1 MKTLPEESNTNVALL
16 PERPPEAASEEKSAK
31 LQKMMRWGTK
41 GSLAILEY
49 GLIAGSNF
57 ILGFLLAR
65 WMTPEQYGAY
75 GLGFSIFLLLSFL
88 YQALLLEPM
97 SVYGGSTFRENLRG
111 YMKTSLK
118 MHHAI
123 SAVIFVVFAIA
134 AAVTYGIGRSTI
146 DLHRQQELFALA
158 GALAGLTIAAP
169 CIFLF
174 WFGRRGFYLKI
185 SPGPAALGAVLYFI
199 LVVGGVFA
207 VNRLHVLS
215 SFSAFLLM
223 GLAAL
228 ACGIALMIAL
238 KYALDPGSGIPEL
251 RPTWSKHWT
260 YGRWALAS
268 SIVGWIP
275 TYLYFSIV
283 SIFAGMAHAG
293 ELRALMNLAGPVLQT
308 YAALSML
315 FLPYA
320 SRVQSQEGNR
330 GTYALTWKMT
340 ALFTVGA
347 VVYWAAVIPF
357 RGQILHLLYAN
368 NYSNVGVYLPFF
380 ALETI
385 VWSAS
390 VGASIVLRAMES
402 PRSIFFANC
411 AASVI
416 TLVVGIPATKLFGL
430 WGVVWSIIL
439 ANTAALVM
447 VIILLRR
454 KAAEPSTSTL
464 EFTTPLPLEDQ
475 I

>member
-1 MKTLPEESNTNVALL
+1 LPENLTTSAAVL
-16 PERPPEAASEEKSAK
+16 PEKPQDVGDGKPAGNEK
-31 LQKMMRWGTK
+31 LQRMVRWGTK
-41 GSLAILEY
+41 GGLAILEY

-57 ILGFLLAR
+57 VLGFLLAR

-97 SVYGGSTFRENLRG
+97 SVYGGSTFRDNLRG

-118 MHHAI
+118 IHHAI
-123 SAVIFVVFAIA
+123 SAVIFVAFAIA
-134 AAVTYGIGRSTI
+134 AAVTYFIGKSP
-146 DLHRQQELFALA
+146 ALA
-158 GALAGLTIAAP
+158 GALAGLTVAAP

-185 SPGPAALGAVLYFI
+185 SPGPAAVGAVLYFV
-199 LVVGGVFA
+199 LVVGGVF
-207 VNRLHVLS
+207 VINRLHILS
-215 SFSAFLLM
+215 SFTAFLLM

-238 KYALDPGSGIPEL
+238 RYALDPSTETPDL
-251 RPTWSKHWT
+251 RQTWQKHWT
-260 YGRWALAS
+260 YGKWALGS

-283 SIFAGMAHAG
+283 SIFAGIAHAG

-320 SRVQSQEGNR
+320 SRVQSKEGNA
-330 GTYALTWKMT
+330 GTYALTWRMT
-340 ALFTVGA
+340 ALFTLGA
-347 VVYWAAVIPF
+347 IAYWAAVIPF
-357 RGQILHLLYAN
+357 RGSILKLLYAG
-368 NYSNVGVYLPFF
+368 NYSSVGEYLPFF

-385 VWSAS
+385 IWSAS

-402 PRSIFFANC
+402 PRSLFIANC
-411 AASVI
+411 AASAI

-439 ANTAALVM
+439 ANSAALIMVLVM
-447 VIILLRR
+447 LRR
-454 KAAEPSTSTL
+454 KAAETAAPSLQFAAS
-464 EFTTPLPLEDQ
+464 LPAEDQ

>member
-1 MKTLPEESNTNVALL
+1 MPEDLKSGAAAVSDK
-16 PERPPEAASEEKSAK
+16 PEDAANGSSAAAEHKKQK
-31 LQKMMRWGTK
+31 LQKMLRWGTK
-41 GSLAILEY
+41 GGLAILEY

-57 ILGFLLAR
+57 VLGFLLAR
-65 WMTPEQYGAY
+65 WMTAEQYGAY

-97 SVYGGSTFRENLRG
+97 SVYGGSTYRENLRG

-118 MHHAI
+118 MHNAI
-123 SAVIFVVFAIA
+123 SAVIFVVFAVA
-134 AAVTYGIGRSTI
+134 AAVTYALGRSP
-146 DLHRQQELFALA
+146 ALA
-158 GALAGLTIAAP
+158 GALAGLTVAAP

-185 SPGPAALGAVLYFI
+185 SPGPAAVGAVLYFI
-199 LVVGGVFA
+199 LVVGGVF
-207 VNRLHVLS
+207 VINRMHVLS
-215 SFSAFLLM
+215 SFTAFLLM

-238 KYALDPGSGIPEL
+238 QKTLDPGTGVPEL
-251 RPTWSKHWT
+251 SPTWKKHWS
-260 YGRWALAS
+260 YGKWALGS

-283 SIFAGMAHAG
+283 SIFAGIAHAG

-320 SRVQSQEGNR
+320 SRVQSKEGNA
-330 GTYALTWKMT
+330 GTYALTWRMT
-340 ALFTVGA
+340 LLFTAGA
-347 VVYWAAVIPF
+347 IAYWAMVIPF
-357 RGQILHLLYAN
+357 RGQILNLLYAG
-368 NYSNVGVYLPFF
+368 NYSSVGQYLPFF

-385 VWSAS
+385 IWSAS

-402 PRSIFFANC
+402 PRSLFFANC
-411 AASVI
+411 AASAI

-439 ANTAALVM
+439 ANSSALAIAIV
-447 VIILLRR
+447 LLRR
-454 KAAEPSTSTL
+454 KAAESSTPRIDFAAS
-464 EFTTPLPLEDQ
+464 LPAEDQ

>member
-1 MKTLPEESNTNVALL
+1 M
-16 PERPPEAASEEKSAK
+16 
-31 LQKMMRWGTK
+31 QKMVRWGTK
-41 GSLAILEY
+41 GGLAILEY

-57 ILGFLLAR
+57 VLGFLLAR

-97 SVYGGSTFRENLRG
+97 SVYGGSNYRENLRG
-111 YMKTSLK
+111 YMRTSLK

-134 AAVTYGIGRSTI
+134 AAVTYAIGKSP
-146 DLHRQQELFALA
+146 ALA
-158 GALAGLTIAAP
+158 GALAGLTVAAP

-185 SPGPAALGAVLYFI
+185 SPGPAALGAVLYFV
-199 LVVGGVFA
+199 LVVGGVF
-207 VNRLHVLS
+207 VINRVHILS

-228 ACGIALMIAL
+228 ACGIALLLAL
-238 KYALDPGSGIPEL
+238 RRVLDPSTDVPEL
-251 RPTWSKHWT
+251 RATWAKHWS
-260 YGRWALAS
+260 YGKWALGS

-275 TYLYFSIV
+275 TYLYFSVV
-283 SIFAGMAHAG
+283 SIFAGIAHAG

-320 SRVQSQEGNR
+320 SRVQSKEGTT
-330 GTYALTWKMT
+330 GTYALTWRMT
-340 ALFTVGA
+340 MLFTVGA
-347 VVYWAAVIPF
+347 IAYWAVVIPF
-357 RGQILHLLYAN
+357 RGPILKLLYAG
-368 NYSNVGVYLPFF
+368 NYGSVGEYLPFF

-390 VGASIVLRAMES
+390 VGASIVLRAMEA
-402 PRSIFFANC
+402 PRYIFYSNC
-411 AASVI
+411 VASVI
-416 TLVVGIPATKLFGL
+416 TLAVGIPATKLFGL

-439 ANTAALVM
+439 ANSAALIM
-447 VIILLRR
+447 VIVLLRR
-454 KAAEPSTSTL
+454 KAAESRAANLSFSASMPA
-464 EFTTPLPLEDQ
+464 EEQ

>member
-1 MKTLPEESNTNVALL
+1 MNTNSAVLPETPESVGD
-16 PERPPEAASEEKSAK
+16 AASNAADKAK
-31 LQKMMRWGTK
+31 MQKMVRWGTK
-41 GSLAILEY
+41 GGLAILEY

-57 ILGFLLAR
+57 VLGFLLAR

-97 SVYGGSTFRENLRG
+97 SVYGGSTYRENLRG
-111 YMKTSLK
+111 YMRTSLK

-134 AAVTYGIGRSTI
+134 AAVTYAIGKSP
-146 DLHRQQELFALA
+146 ALA

-185 SPGPAALGAVLYFI
+185 SPGPAAVGAVLYFV
-199 LVVGGVFA
+199 LVVGGVF
-207 VNRLHVLS
+207 VINRLHVLS

-223 GLAAL
+223 GLAAM
-228 ACGIALMIAL
+228 ACGIALLIAL
-238 KYALDPGSGIPEL
+238 RRVLDPSTEVPDL
-251 RPTWSKHWT
+251 RHTWTKHWS
-260 YGRWALAS
+260 YGKWALGS

-275 TYLYFSIV
+275 TYLYFSVV
-283 SIFAGMAHAG
+283 SIFAGIAHAG

-320 SRVQSQEGNR
+320 SRVQSKEGTA
-330 GTYALTWKMT
+330 GTYALTWRMT

-347 VVYWAAVIPF
+347 VAYWAVVIPF
-357 RGQILHLLYAN
+357 RAPILKLLYAG
-368 NYSNVGVYLPFF
+368 NYGSVGDYLPFF

-385 VWSAS
+385 IWSAS
-390 VGASIVLRAMES
+390 VGASIVLRAMEA
-402 PRSIFFANC
+402 PRYIFYANC

-416 TLVVGIPATKLFGL
+416 TLVVGIPATKFFGL

-439 ANTAALVM
+439 ANSAALIM
-447 VIILLRR
+447 VIVLLRR
-454 KAAEPSTSTL
+454 KAAESRASTL
-464 EFTTPLPLEDQ
+464 EFAASLSVEEQ

>member
-1 MKTLPEESNTNVALL
+1 MPEDLKTNSAVLPE
-16 PERPPEAASEEKSAK
+16 PPENSAAPAYNAENRAK
-31 LQKMMRWGTK
+31 LQKMLRWGTK

-57 ILGFLLAR
+57 VLGFLLAR

-97 SVYGGSTFRENLRG
+97 SVYGGSTYSENLRG
-111 YMKTSLK
+111 YMRTSLR
-118 MHHAI
+118 MHNAI
-123 SAVIFVVFAIA
+123 SAVIFIVFAVA
-134 AAVTYGIGRSTI
+134 AAVTFWIGKSP
-146 DLHRQQELFALA
+146 ALA

-174 WFGRRGFYLKI
+174 WLGRRGFYLKI
-185 SPGPAALGAVLYFI
+185 SPGPAAIGAVLYFI
-199 LVVGGVFA
+199 LVVGGAFVIHKL
-207 VNRLHVLS
+207 NILS

-228 ACGIALMIAL
+228 ACGIALMMAL
-238 KYALDPGSGIPEL
+238 RKMLDPSTHIPDL
-251 RPTWSKHWT
+251 NHTWRKHWT
-260 YGRWALAS
+260 YGKWALGS

-283 SIFAGMAHAG
+283 SIFAGIAHAG

-320 SRVQSQEGNR
+320 SRLQAREGNA
-330 GTYALTWKMT
+330 GTYGLTWKMT
-340 ALFTVGA
+340 ALFTAGA

-357 RGQILHLLYAN
+357 RVTILKYLYAG
-368 NYSNVGVYLPFF
+368 NYGNISDYLPFF

-385 VWSAS
+385 IWSAS

-402 PRSIFFANC
+402 PRSMFFANC

-416 TLVVGIPATKLFGL
+416 TFVVGIPATKYFGL

-439 ANTAALVM
+439 ANTAALVI
-447 VIILLRR
+447 VIVLLR
-454 KAAEPSTSTL
+454 KKSKEGAPPNL
-464 EFTTPLPLEDQ
+464 EFAASIPLQDVPIEE
-475 I
+475 

>member
-1 MKTLPEESNTNVALL
+1 MPENINTNSAVLPEA
-16 PERPPEAASEEKSAK
+16 PERADDGASNAAGKAK
-31 LQKMMRWGTK
+31 MQKMVRWGTK
-41 GSLAILEY
+41 GGLAILEY

-57 ILGFLLAR
+57 VLGFLLAR

-97 SVYGGSTFRENLRG
+97 SVYGGSNYRENLRG
-111 YMKTSLK
+111 YMRTSLK
-118 MHHAI
+118 MHNAI

-134 AAVTYGIGRSTI
+134 AAVTFAIGKSP
-146 DLHRQQELFALA
+146 ALA
-158 GALAGLTIAAP
+158 GALAGLTVAAP

-185 SPGPAALGAVLYFI
+185 SPGPAAVGAVLYFV
-199 LVVGGVFA
+199 LVVGGVF
-207 VNRLHVLS
+207 VINRLRVLS

-228 ACGIALMIAL
+228 ACGIALLLAL
-238 KYALDPGSGIPEL
+238 RRVLDPSTEVPDL
-251 RPTWSKHWT
+251 RHTWSKHWS
-260 YGRWALAS
+260 YGKWALGS

-275 TYLYFSIV
+275 TYLYFSVV
-283 SIFAGMAHAG
+283 SIFAGIAHAG

-320 SRVQSQEGNR
+320 SRVQSKEGTA
-330 GTYALTWKMT
+330 GTYALTWRMT

-347 VVYWAAVIPF
+347 VAYWAVVIPF
-357 RGQILHLLYAN
+357 RAPILKLLYAG
-368 NYSNVGVYLPFF
+368 NYGSVGDYLPFF

-385 VWSAS
+385 IWSAS
-390 VGASIVLRAMES
+390 VGASIVLRAMEA
-402 PRSIFFANC
+402 PRYIFFANC
-411 AASVI
+411 GASVI
-416 TLVVGIPATKLFGL
+416 TLVVGIPATKFFGL

-439 ANTAALVM
+439 ANSAALVM
-447 VIILLRR
+447 VIVLLRR
-454 KAAEPSTSTL
+454 KAAESRASNL
-464 EFTTPLPLEDQ
+464 EFAASLPVEEQ

>member
-1 MKTLPEESNTNVALL
+1 LPENLKDNTAVLLEPPQSSGNGAAKMLGGANV
-16 PERPPEAASEEKSAK
+16 
-31 LQKMMRWGTK
+31 QKMVSWGTK
-41 GSLAILEY
+41 GGLAILEY

-97 SVYGGSTFRENLRG
+97 SVYGGSNFRENLRG
-111 YMKTSLK
+111 YMRTSLK
-118 MHHAI
+118 MHNAI
-123 SAVIFVVFAIA
+123 SVVIFLVFAVA
-134 AAVTYGIGRSTI
+134 AAVTYALGKS
-146 DLHRQQELFALA
+146 LALA

-174 WFGRRGFYLKI
+174 WLGRRGFYLKI
-185 SPGPAALGAVLYFI
+185 SPGPAAVGAMLYFV
-199 LVVGGVFA
+199 LVVGGVF
-207 VNRLHVLS
+207 VINRLHVLS
-215 SFSAFLLM
+215 SFSAFLVM

-228 ACGIALMIAL
+228 VCGIALMVAL
-238 KYALDPGSGIPEL
+238 RRALDPSTNVPDL
-251 RPTWSKHWT
+251 RQTWSKHWK
-260 YGRWALAS
+260 YGRWALGS

-275 TYLYFSIV
+275 TYLYFSVV
-283 SIFAGMAHAG
+283 SIFGGIAHAG

-320 SRVQSQEGNR
+320 SRVQSKEGNA
-330 GTYALTWKMT
+330 GTYALTWRLT

-347 VVYWAAVIPF
+347 IVYWAFVIPF
-357 RGQILHLLYAN
+357 RAPIFKLLYAG
-368 NYSNVGVYLPFF
+368 NYSNVADYIPFF

-385 VWSAS
+385 IWAAS

-402 PRSIFFANC
+402 PRSMFIANC
-411 AASVI
+411 AASII
-416 TLVVGIPATKLFGL
+416 TFVVGIPATKYFGL

-439 ANTAALVM
+439 ANSAALVM
-447 VIILLRR
+447 VMVMLRR
-454 KAAEPSTSTL
+454 KAAETTVPHL
-464 EFTTPLPLEDQ
+464 EFATPLPLEEQ
-475 I
+475 V